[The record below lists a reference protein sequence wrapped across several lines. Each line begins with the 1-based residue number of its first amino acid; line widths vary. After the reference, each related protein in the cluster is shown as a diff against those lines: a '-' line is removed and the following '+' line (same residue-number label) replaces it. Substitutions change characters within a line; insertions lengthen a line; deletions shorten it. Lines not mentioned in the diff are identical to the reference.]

1 MRPFPT
7 LLAVFML
14 STAPVALLAE
24 TIEARSTVTRVTIFP
39 GLAQVVRT
47 VQVTGPAGPNQ
58 LIVPDL
64 PAGTDASSIRVSGEG
79 VTIGALS
86 LAEGRQP
93 ATADLTAPEV
103 KAAQDEVKRLEL
115 VLAQKLAAVAELRL
129 QSKASDEEIGFLR
142 GLNQRAPAVTAD
154 ELRATAQMVNDE
166 TLAATKRAFEAE
178 QQALAA
184 ERALIPDREALDKAK
199 KALAALT
206 DTGKHVTLLATVEG
220 SGRIEITTYTDNA
233 DWSPVYDLRLDRKG
247 KTLTLDRGA
256 FVTQNSGEDWT
267 NVDLTLSTAR
277 PSEQST
283 PTEVYPQLRRI
294 YVPQPMAADE
304 AAVASKASGMVME
317 APPVM
322 AAPAPVAAR
331 AQTEITGGTVT
342 YHYPSPATLRD
353 GVEQVRLA
361 LDNVTL
367 QAKVYAEVVPAQDT
381 SAFLM
386 AKAKND
392 SGQILLPGDAVLF
405 ADGVVVGTG
414 SVPLTAAGADLSLGF
429 GAIDGLRASVTVPVK
444 SAGDRGILSKS
455 NEQHEVSILKVENLT
470 QETWPL
476 RLLASTPY
484 SEQDD
489 LVIHTRM
496 TPPPTETDID
506 GKRGVMGWQ
515 SDIAPGATT
524 QVQLDTTLDWP
535 AGQELQ

>member
-1 MRPFPT
+1 MRPFSAV
-7 LLAVFML
+7 LAVFML
-14 STAPVALLAE
+14 STAPAALLAE

-47 VQVTGPAGPNQ
+47 VQVTGPAGANQ

-64 PAGTDASSIRVSGEG
+64 PEGTDANSIRVTGEG

-93 ATADLTAPEV
+93 ATADLTAPDV
-103 KAAQDEVKRLEL
+103 KAAEDEVKRLDL
-115 VLAQKLAAVAELRL
+115 ALAQKLAAVAGLRL
-129 QSKASDEEIGFLR
+129 QAKASDEEIGFLR
-142 GLNQRAPAVTAD
+142 GLNQRAPAATSD

-166 TLAATKRAFEAE
+166 TLAAAKRAFEAE

-206 DTGKHVTLLATVEG
+206 DAGKHVTLLATVQG
-220 SGRIEITTYTDNA
+220 SGRIEITTYTDSA
-233 DWSPVYDLRLDRKG
+233 DWSPVYDLRLDRKA
-247 KTLTLDRGA
+247 KTLTLERGA
-256 FVTQNSGEDWT
+256 FVTQHSGEDWT

-283 PTEVYPQLRRI
+283 PSEVYPQLRRI
-294 YVPQPMAADE
+294 YLPQPMGDAAP
-304 AAVASKASGMVME
+304 VASKAAGMAME
-317 APPVM
+317 AAPVM
-322 AAPAPVAAR
+322 AAPAPVVAR
-331 AQTEITGGTVT
+331 AQTAIEGGTVT

-367 QAKVYAEVVPAQDT
+367 PAKAYAQVVPAQDS

-386 AKAKND
+386 AKARND
-392 SGQILLPGDAVLF
+392 SGQVLLPGDAVLF

-429 GAIDGLRASVTVPVK
+429 GAIDGLRASLTTPVK

-455 NEQHEVSILKVENLT
+455 NEQHEVSVLKVENLT
-470 QETWPL
+470 AETWPL
-476 RLLASTPY
+476 RILAATPY

-515 SDIAPGATT
+515 SDIGPGATT

>member
-14 STAPVALLAE
+14 STAPAALVAE
-24 TIEARSTVTRVTIFP
+24 TIEVRSTVTRVTIFP

-47 VQVTGPAGPNQ
+47 VQVTGPEGANQ

-64 PAGTDASSIRVSGEG
+64 PAGTDASSIRVTGEG

-93 ATADLTAPEV
+93 ATSDLTAPEV
-103 KAAQDEVKRLEL
+103 KSAEDEVKRLDL
-115 VLAQKLAAVAELRL
+115 ALAQKLAAVAALRL
-129 QSKASDEEIGFLR
+129 QAKASDEEIGFLR
-142 GLNQRAPAVTAD
+142 SLNTRAPAATAE

-184 ERALIPDREALDKAK
+184 ERALITDREALDKAK

-206 DTGKHVTLLATVEG
+206 DAGNHVTLLATVSG
-220 SGRIEITTYTDNA
+220 SGRIEITTYTDSA
-233 DWSPVYDLRLDRKG
+233 DWSPVYDLRLDRKAR
-247 KTLTLDRGA
+247 TLTLDRGA
-256 FVTQNSGEDWT
+256 FVTQKSGEDWT

-283 PTEVYPQLRRI
+283 PSEVQPLLRRI
-294 YVPQPMAADE
+294 YVPQPMGDE
-304 AAVASKASGMVME
+304 AAVASRSPAMKMDA
-317 APPVM
+317 PVM

-361 LDNVTL
+361 LDTVTL
-367 QAKVYAEVVPAQDT
+367 QAKAYAQVVPAQDS

-429 GAIDGLRASVTVPVK
+429 GAIDGLRASVAVPVK

-455 NEQHEVSILKVENLT
+455 NQQHEVTVLKVENLT

-476 RLLASTPY
+476 RLLAGTPY

-515 SDIAPGATT
+515 SDLGPGATT
-524 QVQLDTTLDWP
+524 EVQLDTTLDWP